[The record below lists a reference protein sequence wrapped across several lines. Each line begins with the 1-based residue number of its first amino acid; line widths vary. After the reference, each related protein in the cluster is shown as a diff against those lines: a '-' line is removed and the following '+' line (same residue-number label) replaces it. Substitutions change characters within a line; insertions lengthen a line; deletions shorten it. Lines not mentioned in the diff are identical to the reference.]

1 MIDDLNILGC
11 SEEDSYDDLVFKNG
25 KLLYAALATQE
36 KLKNLTKQYEYM
48 QNENELEK
56 KSIIQQLDKI
66 SINYEK
72 YAQSYIKVKQL
83 QSDILRQKLSIKDS
97 DSHTNKHDEYISLIL
112 NEFSSLLGEIK
123 TFNDN
128 YVTGELFKQTHLNLN
143 FYN

>member
-83 QSDILRQKLSIKDS
+83 QSENDILRQKLSIKDS

-112 NEFSSLLGEIK
+112 FASSLS
-123 TFNDN
+123 
-128 YVTGELFKQTHLNLN
+128 
-143 FYN
+143 